1 MRITT
6 FYWTGYL
13 VKVTWKQDIDI
24 RWQVKTHSGGQY
36 IWQLCCE
43 YHWWWISGR
52 WGGSWCLW
60 GGQFEEQSAII
71 GSAQIPFCY
80 VVLPMKS
87 GNCDQGCKGKLIP
100 RKSGLSEWKV
110 VPSHKCARVH
120 NNFKSE
126 HLLLEKNVHN
136 QVNHRCCTHLKRP
149 ATVCDVSIKILL
161 IILKISLDIYL
172 GQDHTY
178 YQWRNPHEIPM

>member
-87 GNCDQGCKGKLIP
+87 EKWKLWVRMWGKVDPNRSIW
-100 RKSGLSEWKV
+100 SIWGGF
-110 VPSHKCARVH
+110 PSISARGWFV
-120 NNFKSE
+120 
-126 HLLLEKNVHN
+126 
-136 QVNHRCCTHLKRP
+136 
-149 ATVCDVSIKILL
+149 
-161 IILKISLDIYL
+161 LKIRSAFYHRIFDSFFCNTFSIYHGFVMVKSNFCRANTSSSMGLDKL
-172 GQDHTY
+172 FQVPRACLTPDN
-178 YQWRNPHEIPM
+178 RASNP